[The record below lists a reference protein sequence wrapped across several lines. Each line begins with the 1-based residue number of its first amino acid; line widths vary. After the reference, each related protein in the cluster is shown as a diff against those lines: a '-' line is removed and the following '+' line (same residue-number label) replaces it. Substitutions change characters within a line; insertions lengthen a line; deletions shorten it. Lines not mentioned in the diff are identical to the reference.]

1 MDLILDLYSLW
12 ESKNTNHPQK
22 VINDL
27 GITYK
32 QAIPQ
37 SLGDQ
42 WWFIGCENI
51 PEDLPAYIKKTTI
64 NPKYY

>member
-1 MDLILDLYSLW
+1 MFGA
-12 ESKNTNHPQK
+12 NVHPQIAMK
-22 VINDL
+22 DM

-42 WWFIGCENI
+42 WWFQDCENVPDPLPLYLEVMEI
-51 PEDLPAYIKKTTI
+51 PERWRK
-64 NPKYY
+64 